1 MKHPIKYSQLIALTL
16 AGSREAFSEIYETTI
31 RDVYQTVH
39 FLVQDSSDVDDIV
52 QEIYI
57 QVHRSLEQF
66 DTNRPFK
73 PWLMGVAMRQI
84 HAYRRK
90 RWTHLRI
97 LKKAE
102 QVNEVMESDFTS
114 EVVDR
119 LSNRRLLASVDR
131 LPFKLKQVIIL
142 HYLNEYSQ
150 EESAAILGIPLGT
163 VKSRI
168 HAALHKLRQKPENH
182 TLFKGKV
189 EDLHELR

>member
-1 MKHPIKYSQLIALTL
+1 MKHPNEYSQLIALTL
-16 AGSREAFSEIYETTI
+16 AGSREAFSEIYEATI

-39 FLVQDSSDVDDIV
+39 FLVRDTSDVDDIV

-57 QVHRSLEQF
+57 QVHRSLGQF
-66 DTNRPFK
+66 DVNRPFR
-73 PWLMGVAMRQI
+73 PWLLGVAMRQI

-102 QVNEVMESDFTS
+102 QVNQVMESDFTT

-189 EDLHELR
+189 EDLHELQ

>member
-1 MKHPIKYSQLIALTL
+1 MKHPIEYSQLIALTL

-39 FLVQDSSDVDDIV
+39 FLVRDSSEVDDIV

-73 PWLMGVAMRQI
+73 PWLMGVTMRQI

-102 QVNEVMESDFTS
+102 QVNEVMETDFTS

-189 EDLHELR
+189 EDLHEL

>member
-1 MKHPIKYSQLIALTL
+1 MKHPIEYSQLIALTL

-39 FLVQDSSDVDDIV
+39 FLVRDSSEVDDIV

-119 LSNRRLLASVDR
+119 LSNRRLLASVER

-189 EDLHELR
+189 EDLHEL

>member
-1 MKHPIKYSQLIALTL
+1 MTHPNKYSQLITHTL
-16 AGSREAFSEIYETTI
+16 AGSREAYSELYETTI

-39 FLVQDSSDVDDIV
+39 FLVREPSDVDDVV

-57 QVHRSLEQF
+57 QVHRSLGQF
-66 DTNRPFK
+66 DVTRPFR
-73 PWLMGVAMRQI
+73 PWLMGLVMRQI

-102 QVNEVMESDFTS
+102 QVEQAIEHDFSS
-114 EVVDR
+114 EVVDKM
-119 LSNRRLLASVDR
+119 SNLPLLESVER
-131 LPFKLKQVIIL
+131 LPYKLKQVVIL

-150 EESAAILGIPLGT
+150 EEIAAILGIPLGT

-168 HAALHKLRQKPENH
+168 HAALQKLRQKRVNKIIV
-182 TLFKGKV
+182 KGKV
-189 EDLHELR
+189 EDLHEFQ

>member
-1 MKHPIKYSQLIALTL
+1 MKHPNEYSQLIALTL
-16 AGSREAFSEIYETTI
+16 AGSREAFSEIYEATI

-39 FLVQDSSDVDDIV
+39 FLVRDTSDVDDIV

-66 DTNRPFK
+66 DVNRPFR

-102 QVNEVMESDFTS
+102 QVNQVMESDFTS

-182 TLFKGKV
+182 TLFMGKV
-189 EDLHELR
+189 EDLHEFR

>member
-1 MKHPIKYSQLIALTL
+1 MKHPIEYSQLIALTL

-66 DTNRPFK
+66 DTNRPFR

-90 RWTHLRI
+90 RWTHLRM

>member
-1 MKHPIKYSQLIALTL
+1 MKHPIEYSQLIALTL

-39 FLVQDSSDVDDIV
+39 FLVRDSSEVDDIV

-57 QVHRSLEQF
+57 QVYRSLEQF

-189 EDLHELR
+189 EDLHEL

>member
-1 MKHPIKYSQLIALTL
+1 MKHPIEYSQLIALTL

-39 FLVQDSSDVDDIV
+39 FLVRDSSEVDDIV

-84 HAYRRK
+84 HAYLRK

-189 EDLHELR
+189 EDLHEL